1 MERKEWIVIVSQKGT
16 ITGGT
21 AKAYNSRAEA
31 LNNAAFVARALYNA
45 SVREAHVFV
54 ANRKEIDADLTII
67 NKEYKVRYHYS
78 ISNTG
83 KMKAMYFYESWS
95 EKQKKIALQWMDEE
109 DI

>member
-67 NKEYKVRYHYS
+67 NKVRYHYS